1 MPEITS
7 TVVLFAPLFG
17 NIRPGSEEN
26 GALIN
31 LGQPRYNASGCP
43 FLGLP
48 VPAHLI
54 VLEINIECRS
64 SCALQRN

>member
-1 MPEITS
+1 MA

-17 NIRPGSEEN
+17 NICPGSKEN

-31 LGQPRYNASGCP
+31 LGQLRYNTSGCP
-43 FLGLP
+43 FLGLT

-54 VLEINIECRS
+54 VVEINIECRS